1 MSRSVA
7 FLRGINTGGH
17 RVAMAELRRQFEV
30 IGLEN
35 VETYIA
41 SGNVIFDTPKGA
53 TGSLEKKIEQH
64 LAKALGFPA
73 PACVRTLAEIKAIVA
88 CNAFLKVTENDSLW
102 IYLLREKPDK
112 AMLGALEGMTSEV
125 EAFHVEGREVYWL
138 CHGKISEVSRVWAKL
153 EKLMKGVHA
162 TARNIRTLEKI
173 VGLYAE

>member
-17 RVAMAELRRQFEV
+17 RVAMTELRKQFETL
-30 IGLEN
+30 GLKN

-53 TGSLEKKIEQH
+53 TPALEKKIEQH
-64 LAKALGFPA
+64 LAKALGFPT
-73 PACVRTLAEIKAIVA
+73 PACVRTLAEIEAVAGHKAFPKVA
-88 CNAFLKVTENDSLW
+88 EDDSLW

-112 AMLGALEGMTSEV
+112 AMLAALGGMGSEV
-125 EAFHVEGREVYWL
+125 EAFHANGREIYWL
-138 CHGKISEVSRVWAKL
+138 CHGKMSEVSRVWPKL
-153 EKLMKGVHA
+153 EKLMKSVEA

-173 VGLYAE
+173 VGLYKT